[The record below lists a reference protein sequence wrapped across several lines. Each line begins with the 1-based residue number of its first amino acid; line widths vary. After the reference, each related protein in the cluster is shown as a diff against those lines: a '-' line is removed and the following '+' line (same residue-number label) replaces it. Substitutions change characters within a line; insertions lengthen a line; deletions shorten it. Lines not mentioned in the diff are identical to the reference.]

1 MSVIQNIRDKYAR
14 WAVVAI
20 ALSLL
25 GFILMDALAGP
36 GAGGLFS
43 GNSTTIGKIN
53 GKKLDVD
60 QFGRLM
66 AVREES
72 AKTQGMNMSQQ
83 DLLERVWNEEVNNA
97 LLEEE
102 YEELGITVTDAE
114 LEDMLFGSNPHPE
127 LQQAFTNPQTGQFD
141 PNAAR
146 QYFDNVR
153 RSNNPVEINRLNL
166 FLDELVRSRKEAKY
180 TSLFTNSIYI
190 AKWMVEKRNADNSLM
205 ANVSYVTVPYA
216 SIPDTAVKVSDAD
229 IQDFINKRKSDFET
243 KEERRGISYV
253 LFPATPS
260 ASDSAAARN
269 SIAQLKAQ
277 FDTVTNYPTFIERQG
292 STMPYYDSYISG
304 PEIKHTSKD
313 SILAQPVGTTYGP
326 YLDQSNFIL
335 SKIIGVKQWPDT
347 VKVRHILI
355 AYQVQDPQSGQVMG
369 QRDDSTAR
377 KLIDSVAA
385 LHRSGQSFD
394 SLVVKFSNDFSSV
407 AANGVYDDVTTGKM
421 VAPFNDF
428 IFDNKPGTTG
438 VVKTEYGYHYVEV
451 MTHQGSSPAYKI
463 AYMAKPITISSATEN
478 NVYNQARSFAAN
490 VNDQASFNQ
499 AADRDLKARGITRMV
514 ATDIRPIDHSI
525 AGIDG
530 TSRDFIRNVYDADK
544 GDVLAPVKIGNSYIV
559 AVVTEINKP
568 GLQSVNTV
576 RSYIEPIL
584 RNRKK
589 AQQIAKS
596 IGNITTLEDVSA
608 RLKQPIQAADSVR
621 LGGGGLNPIGYEAR
635 VIGAAFNPANK
646 GKVVTQA
653 LEGQSGVYVIRVNS
667 TGTTPVS
674 VANIDEQRKMLETQT
689 RQQVSSYQFS
699 PVNTLRAAADIKD
712 YRAKFY

>member
-43 GNSTTIGKIN
+43 GNSTTIGNIN

-60 QFGRLM
+60 QFSRLM

-114 LEDMLFGSNPHPE
+114 LEDILFGSNPHPE
-127 LQQAFTNPQTGQFD
+127 LQQAFTNPQTGQYD

-190 AKWMVEKRNADNSLM
+190 AKWMVEKRNADNSLI

-229 IQDFINKRKSDFET
+229 IQDFINTRKKDFET

-253 LFPATPS
+253 LFPAIPS
-260 ASDSAAARN
+260 ASDSAASRN
-269 SIAQLKAQ
+269 TVAQLKAQ

-313 SILAQPVGTTYGP
+313 SILAQPVGSVYGP
-326 YLDQSNFIL
+326 YLDQNNFIL

-428 IFDNKPGTTG
+428 IFDNKPGATG

-490 VNDQASFNQ
+490 ISDQASFNQ
-499 AADRDLKARGITRMV
+499 AADRDLKSRGIARMV
-514 ATDIRPIDHSI
+514 ASDIRPIDHSI

-530 TSRDFIRNVYDADK
+530 TSRDFIRDVYEADR
-544 GDVLAPVKIGNSYIV
+544 GDVLGPVKIGDSYIV
-559 AVVTEINKP
+559 AVLTEVNKP

-576 RSYIEPIL
+576 RPYIEPIL

-699 PVNTLRAAADIKD
+699 PVNTLRAAANIKD

>member
-25 GFILMDALAGP
+25 GFILMDALAGR
-36 GAGGLFS
+36 GSMFS
-43 GNSTTIGKIN
+43 GSSTTIGKIN
-53 GKKLDVD
+53 GKAIDVD
-60 QFGRLM
+60 QFSRLM

-72 AKTQGMNMSQQ
+72 AKSQQMNMSQQ

-102 YEELGITVTDAE
+102 YEKLGITVTDAE

-127 LQQAFTNPQTGQFD
+127 LQQAFTNSQTGQFD

-153 RSNNPVEINRLNL
+153 RSNNPVEINKLNQ

-180 TSLFTNSIYI
+180 TSLFTNSVYVPR
-190 AKWMVEKRNADNSLM
+190 WLVEKRNTDNSLI
-205 ANVSYVTVPYA
+205 ANVSYVTVPYE
-216 SIPDTAVKVSDAD
+216 SIPDTTVKVSDAE
-229 IQDFINKRKSDFET
+229 IQEFMSARKKDFEL

-253 LFPATPS
+253 LFPAVPS
-260 ASDSAAARN
+260 AADSAAAR
-269 SIAQLKAQ
+269 SSVAQLKPQ
-277 FDTVTNYPTFIERQG
+277 FDTTTNYAAFVERQT
-292 STMPYYDSYISG
+292 SALPFYDSYVG
-304 PEIKHTSKD
+304 GKEIKHAAKD
-313 SILAQPVGTTYGP
+313 TILAQPIGTAYGP
-326 YLDQSNFIL
+326 YLDGNNYVL
-335 SKIIGVKQWPDT
+335 SKVIGVKQWPDT

-355 AYQVQDPQSGQVMG
+355 AYQVQDPQTGQVMG

-377 KLIDSVAA
+377 KLVDSVAA

-394 SLVVKFSNDFSSV
+394 SLVVKFSNDYGSV
-407 AANGVYDDVTTGKM
+407 NNKGVYDDVTTGKM

-438 VVKTEYGYHYVEV
+438 VVKTEFGYHYVEV

-463 AYMAKPITISSATEN
+463 AYLAKPIIVSSGTEN

-490 VNDQASFNQ
+490 VSDQSSFNQ
-499 AADRDLKARGITRMV
+499 VADRDLKSKGIVRMV
-514 ATDIRPIDHSI
+514 ANDIRPIDYSI
-525 AGIDG
+525 AGIEG
-530 TSRDFIRNVYDADK
+530 TSRDFIRNVYEADR
-544 GDVLAPVKIGNSYIV
+544 GDVLGPTKIGDSYIV
-559 AVVTEINKP
+559 AVLTEVNKP

-576 RSYIEPIL
+576 RPYIEPIL

-589 AQQIAKS
+589 AQQITKS
-596 IGNITTLEDVSA
+596 IGNITTLEEVSA
-608 RLKQPIQAADSVR
+608 RLKQPVQSADSVR

-635 VIGAAFNPANK
+635 VIGASFNPANK

-653 LEGQSGVYVIRVNS
+653 LEGQTGVYVIRVNS
-667 TGTTPVS
+667 TGTTPVN

-699 PVNTLRAAADIKD
+699 PVNTLRAAANIKD

>member
-25 GFILMDALAGP
+25 GFILMDALAGR
-36 GAGGLFS
+36 GSMFS
-43 GNSTTIGKIN
+43 GSSTTIGKIN
-53 GKKLDVD
+53 GKELDVD
-60 QFGRLM
+60 QFSRIM

-83 DLLERVWNEEVNNA
+83 DLLERVWNEEVNSA

-102 YEELGITVTDAE
+102 YERLGISVTDAE

-153 RSNNPVEINRLNL
+153 RSNNPVEINRLNQ

-190 AKWMVEKRNADNSLM
+190 AKWMVEKRNADNSLI

-229 IQDFINKRKSDFET
+229 IQDFINTRKSDFET

-260 ASDSAAARN
+260 ATDSAAARN
-269 SIAQLKAQ
+269 AVAQLRAQ
-277 FDTVTNYPTFIERQG
+277 FDTATNYSSFIERQG
-292 STMPYYDSYISG
+292 STMPFYDSYISG

-313 SILAQPVGTTYGP
+313 SILAQPVGSVFGP
-326 YLDQSNFIL
+326 YLDQNNFIL

-377 KLIDSVAA
+377 KLVDSVAA

-421 VAPFNDF
+421 VGPFNDF

-438 VVKTEYGYHYVEV
+438 VVKTDYGYHYVEV

-463 AYMAKPITISSATEN
+463 AYLAKPITISSGTEN

-499 AADRDLKARGITRMV
+499 AADKDLKARGITRML

-530 TSRDFIRNVYDADK
+530 TSRDFIRDVYEADK
-544 GDVLAPVKIGNSYIV
+544 GDVLGPTKIGDSYIV
-559 AVVTEINKP
+559 AVLTEVNKP

-576 RSYIEPIL
+576 RPYIEPIL

-589 AQQIAKS
+589 AQQITKS
-596 IGNITTLEDVSA
+596 IGNITTLEEVSA
-608 RLKQPIQAADSVR
+608 RLNQPIQAADSVR

-646 GKVVTQA
+646 GKVVTQV
-653 LEGQSGVYVIRVNS
+653 LEGQSGVYVVRVNS
-667 TGTTPVS
+667 TGTTPVN